1 MTIEKQESESMLS
14 YAWRITIYKDE
25 MGLSYS
31 EWSSLLIGKEYSDE
45 TSRKAYYIVKPL
57 LESLMSDD
65 KSKNKTYN
73 DIRSKEIQ
81 LQKERIRQKDER
93 RNFENLVRNEAR
105 WETLFDMIKEGL
117 DNLEYNHKLNIYPY
131 EIRGSESEAI
141 LILSD
146 WHIGV
151 EINTPSNVFNIEVAK
166 ERVDKLIKETIKHC
180 KNNNVTKLHVVL
192 AGDLVQGIIH
202 VNSRLRQNENII
214 NQVLIASELVTDLI
228 ASLSQSIRRVEVYN
242 VNGNHGRVNANI
254 KESLD
259 EENFESLVYEI
270 VKLKLD
276 IIKERERIAYNVH
289 FNENEFKDISLIDVM
304 NKKVAVSHGHKDR
317 KQNTALDKLN
327 HLLDE
332 YRVDELITGHFHN
345 VRLGDGVTVNGAL
358 SGSDDFAQS
367 KRFNNNPSQILKIYF
382 DDNTECLFDI
392 NLK

>member
-105 WETLFDMIKEGL
+105 WETLFDMIKDGL

-180 KNNNVTKLHVVL
+180 KNNNVTKLHVAL

-228 ASLSQSIRRVEVYN
+228 ASLSQSIRRLEVYN

-254 KESLD
+254 NESLD

-276 IIKERERIAYNVH
+276 IIKKRERIAYNVH

-332 YRVDELITGHFHN
+332 YRVNELITGHFHN

>member
-93 RNFENLVRNEAR
+93 RNFDNLVRNEAR
-105 WETLFDMIKEGL
+105 WETLFDMIKDGL

-180 KNNNVTKLHVVL
+180 KNNNVTKLHVAL

-214 NQVLIASELVTDLI
+214 NQVLIASELVADLI
-228 ASLSQSIRRVEVYN
+228 SSLSQSIRRIEVYN

-289 FNENEFKDISLIDVM
+289 FNENEFNDISLINVM
-304 NKKVAVSHGHKDR
+304 NKKVAVTHGHKDR
-317 KQNTALDKLN
+317 KQNTALDRLN

-332 YRVDELITGHFHN
+332 YRVNELITGHFHN

>member
-1 MTIEKQESESMLS
+1 MTIDKQDSESMLS

-25 MGLSYS
+25 MELSYS
-31 EWSSLLIGKEYSDE
+31 EWSLLLIGKEYSDE
-45 TSRKAYYIVKPL
+45 TARKAYYIIKPL
-57 LESLMSDD
+57 LEALMSDD

-131 EIRGSESEAI
+131 EIRGSESEAV

-180 KNNNVTKLHVVL
+180 KNNNVTKLHVAL

-228 ASLSQSIRRVEVYN
+228 ASLSQSIRRIEVYN

-289 FNENEFKDISLIDVM
+289 FNENEFNDISLIDVM

-332 YRVDELITGHFHN
+332 YRVNELITGHFHN

>member
-105 WETLFDMIKEGL
+105 WETLFDMIKDGL

-180 KNNNVTKLHVVL
+180 KNNNVTKLHVAL

-228 ASLSQSIRRVEVYN
+228 ASLSQSIRRIEVYN

-289 FNENEFKDISLIDVM
+289 FNENEFNDISLINVM

-332 YRVDELITGHFHN
+332 YRVNELITGHFHN

>member
-105 WETLFDMIKEGL
+105 WETLFDMIKDGL

-332 YRVDELITGHFHN
+332 YRVNELITGHFHN

>member
-1 MTIEKQESESMLS
+1 MTIDKQDSESMLS

-45 TSRKAYYIVKPL
+45 TARKAYYIIKPL
-57 LESLMSDD
+57 LEALMSDD

-105 WETLFDMIKEGL
+105 WETLFDMIKDGL

-180 KNNNVTKLHVVL
+180 KNNNVTKLHVAL

-228 ASLSQSIRRVEVYN
+228 ASLSQSIRRLEVYN

-254 KESLD
+254 NESLD

-276 IIKERERIAYNVH
+276 IIKKRERIAYNVH

-332 YRVDELITGHFHN
+332 YRVNELITGHFHN

>member
-1 MTIEKQESESMLS
+1 MTIDKQDSESMLS

-45 TSRKAYYIVKPL
+45 TARKAYYIIKPL

-131 EIRGSESEAI
+131 EIRGSESEAV

-180 KNNNVTKLHVVL
+180 KNNNVTKLHVAL

-228 ASLSQSIRRVEVYN
+228 ASLSQSIRRIEVYN

-289 FNENEFKDISLIDVM
+289 FNENEFNDISLIDVM
-304 NKKVAVSHGHKDR
+304 NKKVAVTHGHKDR
-317 KQNTALDKLN
+317 KQNTALDRLN

-332 YRVDELITGHFHN
+332 YRVNELITGHFHN

>member
-1 MTIEKQESESMLS
+1 MTIDKQDSESMLS

-45 TSRKAYYIVKPL
+45 TARKAYYIIKPL
-57 LESLMSDD
+57 LEALMSDD

-180 KNNNVTKLHVVL
+180 KNNNVTKLHIAL

-228 ASLSQSIRRVEVYN
+228 ASLSQSIRRIEVYN

-289 FNENEFKDISLIDVM
+289 FNENEFNDISLINVM

-332 YRVDELITGHFHN
+332 YRVNELITGHFHN

>member
-105 WETLFDMIKEGL
+105 WETLFDMIKDGL

-228 ASLSQSIRRVEVYN
+228 ASLSQSIRRIEVYN

-254 KESLD
+254 NESLD

-332 YRVDELITGHFHN
+332 YRVNELITGHFHN

>member
-105 WETLFDMIKEGL
+105 WETLFDMIKDGL

-180 KNNNVTKLHVVL
+180 KNNNVTKLHIAL

-214 NQVLIASELVTDLI
+214 NQVLIASELVTNLI
-228 ASLSQSIRRVEVYN
+228 ASLSQSIRRIEVYN

-289 FNENEFKDISLIDVM
+289 FNENEFNDISLINVM
-304 NKKVAVSHGHKDR
+304 NKKVAVTHGHKDR
-317 KQNTALDKLN
+317 KQNTALDRLN

-332 YRVDELITGHFHN
+332 YRVNELITGHFHN

-367 KRFNNNPSQILKIYF
+367 KRFNNNRSQILKIYF

>member
-1 MTIEKQESESMLS
+1 MTINKQDSESMLN

-25 MGLSYS
+25 MELSYS
-31 EWSSLLIGKEYSDE
+31 EWSLLLIGKEYSDE
-45 TSRKAYYIVKPL
+45 TARKAYYIVKPL
-57 LESLMSDD
+57 LESLMNDD

-73 DIRSKEIQ
+73 DMRSKEIQ

-131 EIRGSESEAI
+131 EIRGNESEAI

-166 ERVDKLIKETIKHC
+166 ERIDKLIKETIKHC
-180 KNNNVTKLHVVL
+180 KNNNVTKLHVAL

-228 ASLSQSIRRVEVYN
+228 ASLSQSIRRIEVYN

-289 FNENEFKDISLIDVM
+289 FNENEFNDISLINVM

-332 YRVDELITGHFHN
+332 YRVNELITGHFHN

>member
-105 WETLFDMIKEGL
+105 WETLFDMIKDGL

>member
-1 MTIEKQESESMLS
+1 MTIDKQDSESMLS

-25 MGLSYS
+25 MELSYS
-31 EWSSLLIGKEYSDE
+31 EWSLLLIGKEYSDE
-45 TSRKAYYIVKPL
+45 TARKAYYIIKPL
-57 LESLMSDD
+57 LEALMSDD

-81 LQKERIRQKDER
+81 LQKERIRQTDER

-131 EIRGSESEAI
+131 EIRGSESEAV

-180 KNNNVTKLHVVL
+180 KNNNVTKLHVAL

-228 ASLSQSIRRVEVYN
+228 ASLSQSIRRIEVYN

-289 FNENEFKDISLIDVM
+289 FNENEFNDISLIDVM

-332 YRVDELITGHFHN
+332 YRVNELITGHFHN

>member
-1 MTIEKQESESMLS
+1 MTINKQDSESMLN

-25 MGLSYS
+25 MELSYS
-31 EWSSLLIGKEYSDE
+31 EWSLLLIGKEYSDE
-45 TSRKAYYIVKPL
+45 TARKAYYIVKPL
-57 LESLMSDD
+57 LESLMNDD

-73 DIRSKEIQ
+73 DMRSKEIQ

-117 DNLEYNHKLNIYPY
+117 NNLEYNHKLNIYPY
-131 EIRGSESEAI
+131 EIRGNESEAI

-166 ERVDKLIKETIKHC
+166 ERIDKLIKETIKHC
-180 KNNNVTKLHVVL
+180 KNNNVTKLHVAL

-276 IIKERERIAYNVH
+276 IIKERERIGYNVH
-289 FNENEFKDISLIDVM
+289 FNENEFNDISLINVM
-304 NKKVAVSHGHKDR
+304 NKKVAVTHGHKDR
-317 KQNTALDKLN
+317 KQNTALDRLN

-332 YRVDELITGHFHN
+332 YRVNELITGHFHN

>member
-105 WETLFDMIKEGL
+105 WETLFDMIKDGL

-180 KNNNVTKLHVVL
+180 KNNNVTKLHVAL

-228 ASLSQSIRRVEVYN
+228 ASLSQSIRRIEVYN

-332 YRVDELITGHFHN
+332 YRVNELITGHFHN

>member
-1 MTIEKQESESMLS
+1 
-14 YAWRITIYKDE
+14 
-25 MGLSYS
+25 
-31 EWSSLLIGKEYSDE
+31 
-45 TSRKAYYIVKPL
+45 
-57 LESLMSDD
+57 MSDD

-131 EIRGSESEAI
+131 EIRGSESEAV

-180 KNNNVTKLHVVL
+180 KNNNVTKLHVAL

-228 ASLSQSIRRVEVYN
+228 ASLSQSIRRIEVYN

-289 FNENEFKDISLIDVM
+289 FNENEFNDISLIDVM

-332 YRVDELITGHFHN
+332 YRVNELITGHFHN

>member
-105 WETLFDMIKEGL
+105 WETLFDMIKDGL

-180 KNNNVTKLHVVL
+180 KNNNVTKLHIAL

-214 NQVLIASELVTDLI
+214 NQVLIASELVTNLI
-228 ASLSQSIRRVEVYN
+228 ASLSQSIRRIEVYN

-289 FNENEFKDISLIDVM
+289 FNENEFNDISLINVM
-304 NKKVAVSHGHKDR
+304 NKKVAVTHGHKDR
-317 KQNTALDKLN
+317 KQNTALDRLN

-332 YRVDELITGHFHN
+332 YRVNELITGHFHN

>member
-57 LESLMSDD
+57 LESLMNDD

-105 WETLFDMIKEGL
+105 WETLFDMIKDGL

-180 KNNNVTKLHVVL
+180 KNNNVTKLHVAL

-214 NQVLIASELVTDLI
+214 NQVLIASELVADLI
-228 ASLSQSIRRVEVYN
+228 SSLSQSIRRIEVYN

-317 KQNTALDKLN
+317 KQNTALDRLN

-332 YRVDELITGHFHN
+332 YRVNELITGHFHN

-367 KRFNNNPSQILKIYF
+367 KRFNNSPSQILKIYF